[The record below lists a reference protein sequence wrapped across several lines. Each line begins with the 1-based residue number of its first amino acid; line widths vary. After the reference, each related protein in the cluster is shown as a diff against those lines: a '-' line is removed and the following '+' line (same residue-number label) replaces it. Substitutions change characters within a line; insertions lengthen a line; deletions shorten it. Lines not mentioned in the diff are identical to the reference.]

1 MFYRLRGREKGEKEG
16 GLRTEEGRDERRRR
30 PPPPP
35 PPLSLPPLKAPQ
47 PEKEAGEEGPR
58 STDCSLPPSPA
69 TEHSSVPSLLGP
81 LSVPTPPA
89 ADGFTSVTTPLWRPR
104 VPPSL
109 PPAQV
114 LLHTSLAQNG
124 GPFWSQGGD
133 GRTYK
138 EATTPS
144 GYERMRVTVD
154 TTKKIGRV

>member
-1 MFYRLRGREKGEKEG
+1 MRGREKGEKEG

-35 PPLSLPPLKAPQ
+35 LSLPPLKAPQ

-58 STDCSLPPSPA
+58 SADCSLPPSPA

-81 LSVPTPPA
+81 LSAPTPPA

-104 VPPSL
+104 VPPSPSSSPG
-109 PPAQV
+109 PPPYIPSSEWRS
-114 LLHTSLAQNG
+114 LLEPG
-124 GPFWSQGGD
+124 WR
-133 GRTYK
+133 RTYK

-154 TTKKIGRV
+154 TTKKSAEFDAR